1 MAERKVLLEHYEVD
15 RIWELETY
23 RQYGGYASL
32 DELFAKEPAEWVEEV
47 KASGLCGR
55 GGAGFPTGVKWSFLA
70 KGTGKPTYL
79 VVNADES
86 EPGTCHDRRLIER
99 LSHQLIEGIICS
111 CYAIEAHHAFVYIR
125 GEYLEPYE
133 RLMQAIGEAEQ
144 AGLLGER
151 VAGHDF
157 PLRITVHRGAGAY
170 ICGEETALLS
180 SLEGDKG
187 QPRQKP
193 PFPAVAGLYAAPTI
207 VNNVQTI
214 CSIPH
219 IVRHGAAWFGAINLA
234 PESKSPGPRILSVSG
249 HVNRPGIYEVE
260 NGTPFSEVIYDLCGG
275 IRNGHDLKA
284 IIPGGSSMPMLPKD
298 VVMTTDTS
306 FESIRAAGSQPGSG
320 AVVVMD
326 ETTSIPEV
334 VWRITKFYAH
344 ESCGKCTPCREGN
357 PWSTKILR
365 RFVDGTA
372 RPRDLEVLMDVVD
385 AMEKNSFCPLGIA
398 AAWAIQGAMRHFRHE
413 FEARVQPEPVVAIA
427 AAERVD
433 PGAESLPTAP
443 LEPPA
448 STATR

>member
-1 MAERKVLLEHYEVD
+1 MAERRILLEHYDVD
-15 RIWELETY
+15 RIWELDVY
-23 RQYGGYASL
+23 RQHGGYASL
-32 DELFAKEPAEWVEEV
+32 EPLFARQPADWVEEV

-79 VVNADES
+79 VINADES

-99 LSHQLIEGIICS
+99 LSHQLIEGIIDT

-125 GEYLEPYE
+125 GEYLEPYQ
-133 RLMQAIGEAEQ
+133 RLVTAIAEAEA
-144 AGLLGER
+144 AGLLGET

-157 PLRITVHRGAGAY
+157 PLKITVHRGAGAY

-214 CSIPH
+214 STIPH
-219 IVRHGAAWFGAINLA
+219 IVNQGAAWFAGINLA

-249 HVNRPGIYEVE
+249 HVQRPGIYEVE
-260 NGTPFSEVIYDLCGG
+260 NGTPFRELIYDLCGG
-275 IRNGHDLKA
+275 IRGGRDLKA
-284 IIPGGSSMPMLPKD
+284 VIPGGSSMPMLPKD
-298 VVMTTDTS
+298 VILNTDTS

-320 AVVVMD
+320 AVIVMD

-344 ESCGKCTPCREGN
+344 ESCGKCTPCREGT

-365 RFVDGTA
+365 RIVDGRGRA
-372 RPRDLEVLMDVVD
+372 DDLRILDDVAE

-398 AAWAIQGAMRHFRHE
+398 AAWAIQGGLRHFRHE
-413 FEARVQPEPVVAIA
+413 FEALINQATAVAA
-427 AAERVD
+427 GD
-433 PGAESLPTAP
+433 
-443 LEPPA
+443 
-448 STATR
+448 